1 MQISTAKQWVEVK
14 DSYTRFR
21 RRIAALKG
29 NETP

>member
-1 MQISTAKQWVEVK
+1 MQTSTAKHWVELE

-29 NETP
+29 DETP